1 MSNLSFKVEEK
12 AFSSDSKILEA
23 ERFVVRSV
31 PRPYGLSFDGRP
43 NPWEVINERLSENAK
58 NLLLIDEN
66 IYKIYGKNIKIEKD
80 KVFVARATEE
90 FKTIEG
96 VLKVVDFLQKNK
108 LTKGEKLIVAGGG
121 IIQDVGAFTGAVFK
135 RGIFWVYVP
144 TTLLS
149 MCDSCIGGKTGIN
162 HGNAKNQLAL
172 FSAPAEVIINVN
184 FLKTLDPSA
193 INSGMGEILKLVITG
208 GGSFLDA
215 YSKNVT
221 NGKVINFPVY
231 RKLILAALAVKKA
244 IVEEDEFELNHRRSL
259 NYGHTMGH
267 VVEVLSNY
275 RIPHG
280 QAVIIGVIIADRLS
294 LNRNMISE
302 KEVESIEKLSLEL
315 LSPEIRGIVRA
326 LKVEEMASLLQKD
339 KKTLG
344 NKIYFVLIR
353 KPGDTIFVP
362 IEINSSFVS
371 EIEEIMRRFF

>member
-1 MSNLSFKVEEK
+1 MK
-12 AFSSDSKILEA
+12 
-23 ERFVVRSV
+23 
-31 PRPYGLSFDGRP
+31 
-43 NPWEVINERLSENAK
+43 
-58 NLLLIDEN
+58 N